1 MTHKRHFADGRKVL
15 FIASQVGRTEVVAT
29 AVHSDWALRIAEA
42 LNKTDPRR
50 RVAPWLRSETEHP
63 PHEKEARKK

>member
-42 LNKTDPRR
+42 LNKTDP
-50 RVAPWLRSETEHP
+50 LRSETEHP
-63 PHEKEARKK
+63 PHEKEARKS